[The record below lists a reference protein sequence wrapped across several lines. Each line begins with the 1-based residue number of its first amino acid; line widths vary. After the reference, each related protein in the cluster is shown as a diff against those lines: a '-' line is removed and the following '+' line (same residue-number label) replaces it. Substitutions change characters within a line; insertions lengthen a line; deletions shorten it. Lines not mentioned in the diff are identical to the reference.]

1 VILTKVN
8 KSSSSSFFF
17 FNLNFGDMYM
27 CIFFFLC
34 VVVVKYTPD
43 QVRKMEESI
52 RIRRAKEP
60 LELVK
65 IVSIFILG
73 F

>member
-1 VILTKVN
+1 
-8 KSSSSSFFF
+8 
-17 FNLNFGDMYM
+17 M